1 MTFLCKV
8 VHSIFPL
15 TFSIFSLILFTI
27 FCSCLT
33 SYLGYTYFDSN
44 PTSFVTMA
52 SNEDLESEVARFMKE
67 LQTANN
73 EVDKLHHEAANLS
86 DN

>member
-8 VHSIFPL
+8 VHSIFPP

-44 PTSFVTMA
+44 PTSFLTMA
-52 SNEDLESEVARFMKE
+52 SKEDLESEVARLMKE
-67 LQTANN
+67 PQTANN
-73 EVDKLHHEAANLS
+73 EVD
-86 DN
+86 

>member
-33 SYLGYTYFDSN
+33 SYLGYTYFESN
-44 PTSFVTMA
+44 PTNFITMA
-52 SNEDLESEVARFMKE
+52 SKEDLESEIARLMKE

-73 EVDKLHHEAANLS
+73 KVDKLHHEAAKIS